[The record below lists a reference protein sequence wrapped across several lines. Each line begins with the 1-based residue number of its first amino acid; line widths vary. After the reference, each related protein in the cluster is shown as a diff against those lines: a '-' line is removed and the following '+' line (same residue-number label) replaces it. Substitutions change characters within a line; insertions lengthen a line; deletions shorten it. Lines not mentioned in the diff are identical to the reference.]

1 MISVCYFSNAL
12 ARGGA
17 EEHILTLLHGL
28 DRTRFRASLVCTP
41 EVAEKVRPDVPD
53 DVDVVPLRLRKPRD
67 VGAAIALARFLRSR
81 RFDVLHSHLF
91 YSSLFASPI
100 GRVCRV
106 PLIVETPHVR
116 EHWRRGWK
124 ASYLIDRLAGRFV
137 HQYIAVSEANRRYL
151 VQEKGLPARK
161 IVVIHN
167 GVHLARFTPAH
178 RAPAGLR
185 ERLGF
190 GAHDPVLLVVGRLE
204 PQKGHAV
211 LLDAMPAIFR
221 EFPATRLVCVGEGA
235 LRAELE
241 AKADEVSFRDAV
253 RFVGRQPN
261 VEDWL
266 ALADVVVL
274 PSFYEGL
281 PLAAIEALAAGR
293 AMVATAVDGTPEVVV
308 DGATGLTVPP
318 GNPVRLAR
326 AICRL
331 LGDPLLRQK
340 LGSAGREWVLER
352 FDQAQQIHRTEAL
365 YQLALARRGHVLA
378 HRAPDLAPTGSRR

>member
-1 MISVCYFSNAL
+1 MISVCYFSNTL

-17 EEHILTLLHGL
+17 EEHVLTLLHGL
-28 DRTRFRASLVCTP
+28 DRARFRACLVCTP

-53 DVDVVPLRLRKPRD
+53 DVDLVPLTLRKPRD
-67 VGAAIALARFLRSR
+67 VAAAAALARLLRGR

-91 YSSLFASPI
+91 YSSLFASPV
-100 GRVCRV
+100 GRFCRV

-116 EHWRRGWK
+116 EHWRRGLK
-124 ASYLIDRLAGRFV
+124 SGYAVDRLAGRFV
-137 HQYIAVSEANRRYL
+137 DQYIAVSEANRRYL
-151 VQEKGLPARK
+151 VEEKGLTAKK

-167 GVHLARFTPAH
+167 GVDLARFTPDH
-178 RAPAGLR
+178 RAPSGLR

-211 LLDAMPAIFR
+211 LLDALPAIFR
-221 EFPATRLVCVGEGA
+221 EFPAARLVCVGEGA

-241 AKADEVSFRDAV
+241 QKADEVSFRDAV
-253 RFVGRQPN
+253 RFVGQQPN

-266 ALADVVVL
+266 AMAAVVVL

-293 AMVATAVDGTPEVVV
+293 AMVATAVYGTPEVVV

-318 GNPVRLAR
+318 GDPARLAR
-326 AICRL
+326 AVCRL
-331 LGDPLLRQK
+331 LGDTLLREK
-340 LGSAGREWVLER
+340 LGRAGREWVLER
-352 FDQAQQIHRTEAL
+352 FDQARQVERTEAL

-378 HRAPDLAPTGSRR
+378 EQAPDLAPTGSRR

>member
-1 MISVCYFSNAL
+1 VISVCYFSNAL

-28 DRTRFRASLVCTP
+28 DRSRFRSSLVCTP

-53 DVDVVPLRLRKPRD
+53 DVDLVPLELRKPYHL
-67 VGAAIALARFLRSR
+67 GAALALARLLRSR

-100 GRVCRV
+100 GRLCRM

-124 ASYLIDRLAGRFV
+124 AGYLVDRLAGRFV

-151 VQEKGLPARK
+151 VDEKRLPARK

-167 GVHLARFTPAH
+167 GVDLGRFTPGH
-178 RAPAGLR
+178 RPPSDLR
-185 ERLGF
+185 QRLGF
-190 GAHDPVLLVVGRLE
+190 GADDPVLLVVGRLE

-241 AKADEVSFRDAV
+241 EKADQVSFRDAV
-253 RFVGRQPN
+253 RFAGRQPN

-308 DGATGLTVPP
+308 DGMTGLTVPP
-318 GNPVRLAR
+318 GNPARLAR

-331 LGDPLLRQK
+331 LGDTPLREK
-340 LGSAGREWVLER
+340 LGQAGREWVLER
-352 FDQAQQIHRTEAL
+352 FDQAQQIQRTEAL
-365 YQLALARRGHVLA
+365 YQLALARRGHALPEQT
-378 HRAPDLAPTGSRR
+378 PDLAPTGHRR